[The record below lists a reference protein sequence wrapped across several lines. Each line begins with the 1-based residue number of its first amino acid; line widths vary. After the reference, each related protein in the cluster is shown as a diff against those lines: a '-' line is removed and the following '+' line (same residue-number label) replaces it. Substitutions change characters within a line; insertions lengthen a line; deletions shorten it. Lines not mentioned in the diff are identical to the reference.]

1 VRQHQ
6 GERVNE
12 LTKIASQAGDAGIP
26 FLLAG
31 GHAVITHGFARST
44 FDLDL
49 IVRRS
54 DREKWLTVA
63 HDLGFQLYREGPA
76 FVQFNHPNADSF
88 PLDLMFVNEETFAKL
103 RRDAV
108 PAPSSA
114 AGVWVVS
121 LMHLLALKCHAVRH
135 GQEGRIVKDA
145 EDVIQLIQQNRLDPE
160 AEAIRDLFQKHG
172 TAEFYEKVRRACR
185 RG

>member
-1 VRQHQ
+1 
-6 GERVNE
+6 VNE
-12 LTKIASQAGDAGIP
+12 LTIIASRAGNIDVP

-54 DREKWLTVA
+54 DREKWLTLA
-63 HDLGFQLYREGPA
+63 HELGFELYREGPA
-76 FVQFNHPNADSF
+76 FVQFNHPKADSF
-88 PLDLMFVNEETFAKL
+88 PLDLMFVNEDTFAKL

-108 PAPSSA
+108 RAPSSVA
-114 AGVWVVS
+114 DVWVVS

-135 GQEGRIVKDA
+135 GHEGRIVKDA
-145 EDVIQLIQQNRLDPE
+145 EDVIQLIQQNKLDPE
-160 AEAIRDLFQKHG
+160 AQDIRDLFQKHG

-185 RG
+185 RA